1 MKKIIFIMII
11 FISPVIN
18 AQFIS
23 GHDLIKVVDNINNKP
38 VFFLNLLKDENQ
50 TYVGSNLGVFK
61 IEDAKLMKI
70 NDQKGFVKL
79 SKMGD
84 KLTFSPDLEYET
96 NTTNTDL
103 LNLPKIIEDEITSSI
118 HQNGKLIIVSK
129 GKLLFY
135 KKVLLEKSFIDKS
148 IRSIS
153 QNYVGT
159 YSGIYKK
166 NETHL
171 DLFPNY
177 TNSYIREFDN
187 EVFVN
192 YDGLYVKKDKGEGKN
207 YRRLVDGS
215 IDMFGNRIGFAENV
229 EKINDSTYF
238 IFTSKGLYISNFED
252 SLSPVD
258 TIDHLSR
265 STDPT
270 KFIHHF
276 VIDDRI
282 LYYKDQ
288 TLKVVNS
295 SFDDIS
301 EIHQFKRPVKD
312 FSIFENHLY
321 FINDIGVSDLY
332 FSNENSLIES
342 DIFHTVVAINK
353 NCLGLLSNQG
363 FYKYEIDKNKI
374 ISLNNNEFNSKALEI
389 FGDTIYAGSINGL
402 YKINVNDFIEYTPIE
417 YSTKNF
423 NLSLT
428 ISLILLLVIGV
439 LIIILIRKPRHIT
452 KPNLLDEINN
462 YIEENLANVTVLG
475 IQENFSIS
483 YRKLNQISDNLSPG
497 KLIEKKRKYKIK
509 TLIRKGESL
518 QEISKQ
524 TGYKIEYLKKIDFI
538 KSLPK

>member
-1 MKKIIFIMII
+1 MII
-11 FISPVIN
+11 FISPLIN
-18 AQFIS
+18 AQFIK
-23 GHDLIKVVDNINNKP
+23 GHELINVVDNINNKP
-38 VFFLNLLKDENQ
+38 AFFFNLLKDENQ

-70 NDQKGFVKL
+70 NDQKGHVKL
-79 SKMGD
+79 SKKGD
-84 KLTFSPDLEYET
+84 KLIFSPNLVYET
-96 NTTNTDL
+96 NTINTDL
-103 LNLPKIIEDEITSSI
+103 LNLPKLIEDEITSSI
-118 HQNGKLIIVSK
+118 YQNGKLIIISK
-129 GKLLFY
+129 GKLMFY
-135 KKVLLEKSFIDKS
+135 KKVLLKKSFIGKS

-187 EVFVN
+187 EVFIN
-192 YDGLYVKKDKGEGKN
+192 YDGLYVKRDKGEGKN

-215 IDMFGNRIGFAENV
+215 IDLFGNKIGFAENV
-229 EKINDSTYF
+229 EKINDSTYS
-238 IFTSKGLYISNFED
+238 IFTSTGLYISNFED
-252 SLSPVD
+252 LLIPID
-258 TIDHLSR
+258 TSYNTSR
-265 STDPT
+265 SIDQT

-282 LYYKDQ
+282 LYYKDK

-301 EIHQFKRPVKD
+301 EIHRFKRPVKD
-312 FSIFENHLY
+312 FSFFENHLY
-321 FINDIGVSDLY
+321 FINDIGVSDFY

-342 DIFHTVVAINK
+342 DIFHTVLAINE

-389 FGDTIYAGSINGL
+389 FGDTIYAGSVNGL
-402 YKINVNDFIEYTPIE
+402 YKININDFIKYAPIKN
-417 YSTKNF
+417 STKNF
-423 NLSLT
+423 NVSFT
-428 ISLILLLVIGV
+428 ISLILLLVVVV
-439 LIIILIRKPRHIT
+439 LVIILIRKPRHIT

-462 YIEENLANVTVLG
+462 YIEENLANVTVSG

-483 YRKLNQISDNLSPG
+483 YRKLNKISNNLSPG
-497 KLIEKKRKYKIK
+497 KLIEKKRKNKIK

-518 QEISKQ
+518 QEISMQ

-538 KSLPK
+538 KSLSK